1 MAALRASADD
11 PALDRLATRTVA
23 DIRTRQPWPLSVDAR
38 QYYSYQNELH
48 YSYQNELPEIS
59 GAMDT
64 AAFMGNLL
72 FVQTI
77 FVQTFEAPMG
87 RCGALRT
94 SFGIM
99 SCLRSLPLRS
109 YPIPSWGD

>member
-1 MAALRASADD
+1 MRKAAWSWQHYVLLRMTRLWTVLL
-11 PALDRLATRTVA
+11 PALLLTFALDSLGHY
-23 DIRTRQPWPLSVDAR
+23 LSTPD
-38 QYYSYQNELH
+38 SI
-48 YSYQNELPEIS
+48 QNELPEIS